1 MIGGLV
7 LAAGAGTRFGGRKQL
22 ADVAGRPLLD
32 HVLDAMGR
40 APLDRVVVVLG
51 DGSREVLEGV
61 DLQGAR
67 AVLCERWRDGQS
79 ASLRA
84 GVDALADCRAAVIAL
99 GDQPLLSPQAVER
112 LLRAR
117 DGSCDAVRA
126 TYDGVPGHPVVIER
140 ALFARVR
147 RLGGDVGARAVLSD
161 ARVLDVPCDGLGLP
175 DDVDTPEQLEATARI
190 MARRTPDPVKAAMG
204 R

>member
-22 ADVAGRPLLD
+22 AEVGGRPLLD
-32 HVLDAMGR
+32 RVLDAMGR

-51 DGSREVLEGV
+51 DGSGEVLAGV
-61 DLQGAR
+61 DLHGAS
-67 AVLCERWRDGQS
+67 AVVCDSWREGQS
-79 ASLRA
+79 ASLRV
-84 GVDALADCRAAVIAL
+84 GLDALDDCRAAVVVL

-117 DGSCDAVRA
+117 DGSCEAVRA
-126 TYDGVPGHPVVIER
+126 TYDGVPGHPVVLER
-140 ALFARVR
+140 TLFARVQ
-147 RLGGDVGARAVLSD
+147 RLRGDVGARAVLED

-175 DDVDTPEQLEATARI
+175 DDVDTPEQLEATARLLS
-190 MARRTPDPVKAAMG
+190 RRAPDPPKEAMG

>member
-1 MIGGLV
+1 MC
-7 LAAGAGTRFGGRKQL
+7 
-22 ADVAGRPLLD
+22 D
-32 HVLDAMGR
+32 
-40 APLDRVVVVLG
+40 
-51 DGSREVLEGV
+51 
-61 DLQGAR
+61 
-67 AVLCERWRDGQS
+67 RWREGQS

-84 GVDALADCRAAVIAL
+84 GLDALADCRAVVIAL

-117 DGSCDAVRA
+117 DGSCEAVRA
-126 TYDGVPGHPVVIER
+126 TYDGVPGHPVVLER

-147 RLGGDVGARAVLSD
+147 RLRGDVGARAVLSD

-175 DDVDTPEQLEATARI
+175 DDVDTPEQLEATARLLSRG
-190 MARRTPDPVKAAMG
+190 APDPVKEAMG